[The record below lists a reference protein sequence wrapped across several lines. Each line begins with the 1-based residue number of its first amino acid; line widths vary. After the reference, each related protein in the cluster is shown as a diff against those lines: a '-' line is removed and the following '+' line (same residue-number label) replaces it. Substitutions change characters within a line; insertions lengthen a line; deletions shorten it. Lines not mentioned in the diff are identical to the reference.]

1 MSYIKIAQ
9 KVYDSLDSVKFKE
22 LLKGSTLDFDKV
34 KEKLQRVFELD
45 ELRSNYI
52 SEISKTI
59 DQFIP
64 FFKDDFRRFLRIKE
78 VSYYYHNISSS
89 TLSHL
94 FWIWEKGIKLSEE
107 KLNQFVQ
114 SFFLGVFGYKMIDYQ
129 KDNKN
134 SYPEL
139 SFVGFYAIKIAENLL
154 EKIFSKGITNPVY
167 LKYAEMYTQIEYLEK
182 KNRWKASFFLWNEP
196 LKLGLKAAP
205 TFIVHESL
213 FRYAGY
219 TENKIKDL
227 IRGLMF
233 LSAAMQLIDDLADAK
248 EDLINGYETLVV
260 KGYFETF
267 GNSSEVT
274 EEKINQILSQERLKL
289 IYRTGQKLFNEAR
302 ILISKYDEYLLQLIL
317 EIQNLNFTT
326 LFEIKK

>member
-1 MSYIKIAQ
+1 MGYIKTAQ
-9 KVYDSLDSVKFKE
+9 KVYSSLDSVKFKE
-22 LLKGSTLDFDKV
+22 LLKGDTHDFDKV

-45 ELRSNYI
+45 ELRNNYI

-89 TLSHL
+89 TVSHL
-94 FWIWEKGIKLSEE
+94 FWIWNKGIKLSEE

-154 EKIFSKGITNPVY
+154 EKIFGKGITNSVY

-182 KNRWKASFFLWNEP
+182 KNRWKPSFFLWHEP

-227 IRGLMF
+227 ISGLMF

-248 EDLINGYETLVV
+248 DDLINGYETLVV

-274 EEKINQILSQERLKL
+274 GEKINQILSQERLKL
-289 IYRTGQKLFNEAR
+289 IFRTGQKLFNEAR
-302 ILISKYDEYLLQLIL
+302 KLISKYDEYLLQLII